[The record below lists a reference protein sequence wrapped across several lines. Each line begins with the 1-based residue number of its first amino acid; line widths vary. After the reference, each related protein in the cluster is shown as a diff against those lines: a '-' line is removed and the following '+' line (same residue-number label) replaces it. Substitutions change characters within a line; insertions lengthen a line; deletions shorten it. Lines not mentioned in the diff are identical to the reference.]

1 MMSAARPTVH
11 LTIRQTGFTLMEMI
25 ISLVVL
31 GLLSVVML
39 PLLSMPATAYL
50 DAQRRLDLQSQL
62 DLVRSKIGED
72 LRQALPGSLRSQCIG
87 TTCYLEYLEVRAVG
101 KYRAG
106 GAGGTAYCPA
116 ACKGNAL
123 DATSAC
129 TNENCMTTLG
139 PLSLSVPGVNPV
151 ANADYVAVLGHRV
164 DPYAMGAERV
174 MSRLTVWVSRPNDVG
189 LRFNNNNFPDPRPEA
204 SNRVYIVSQPV
215 TYECNLTSGLLTKY
229 WGYPVLALQPTAFG
243 AGISRARVAD
253 TISRCQMNVRSVG
266 VPAATPIGFRQT
278 ATIRLALSRASAGQ
292 PTESVESLLQFSVRE
307 P

>member
-106 GAGGTAYCPA
+106 GDGGTAYCPA
-116 ACKGNAL
+116 ACRGNAL

-129 TNENCMTTLG
+129 TNESCMTTLG

-151 ANADYVAVLGHRV
+151 ANRDYVAVLGIGAA
-164 DPYAMGAERV
+164 PYTLAPAGA
-174 MSRLTVWVSRPNDVG
+174 MSRLTAWVNRPSDVG
-189 LRFNNNNFPDPRPEA
+189 LRFMSNDFPDIDPAA

-215 TYECNLTSGLLTKY
+215 TYECNRATGILTKY
-229 WGYPVLALQPTAFG
+229 WGYNVLAVPPVAFG
-243 AGISRARVAD
+243 AGIARARVAD
-253 TISRCQMNVRSVG
+253 TVSNCQINVRSVG
-266 VPAATPIGFRQT
+266 LRQT
-278 ATIRLALSRASAGQ
+278 ASIRLALSRASAGQ

>member
-62 DLVRSKIGED
+62 DLIRSKIGED

-106 GAGGTAYCPA
+106 GDGGTAYCLPVLP
-116 ACKGNAL
+116 CKGNAL

-129 TNENCMTTLG
+129 TYESCMTTLG

-151 ANADYVAVLGHRV
+151 ANRDYVAVLGIGAA
-164 DPYAMGAERV
+164 PYTLAPAGA
-174 MSRLTVWVSRPNDVG
+174 MSRLTAWVNRPSDVG
-189 LRFNNNNFPDPRPEA
+189 LRFMSNDFPDIDPAA

-215 TYECNLTSGLLTKY
+215 TYECNRATGILTKY
-229 WGYPVLALQPTAFG
+229 WGYNVLAVPPVAFG
-243 AGISRARVAD
+243 AGIARARVAD
-253 TISRCQMNVRSVG
+253 TVSNCQINVRSVG
-266 VPAATPIGFRQT
+266 LRQT
-278 ATIRLALSRASAGQ
+278 ASIRLALSRASAGQ

>member
-87 TTCYLEYLEVRAVG
+87 STCYLEYLEVRAVG

-116 ACKGNAL
+116 TCRGNAL
-123 DATSAC
+123 DATCA
-129 TNENCMTTLG
+129 NENCMTTLG

-151 ANADYVAVLGHRV
+151 ANRDYVAVLGIGAA
-164 DPYAMGAERV
+164 PYTLAPAGA
-174 MSRLTVWVSRPNDVG
+174 MSRLTAWVNRPSDVG
-189 LRFNNNNFPDPRPEA
+189 LRFMSNDFPDIDPAA

-215 TYECNLTSGLLTKY
+215 TYECNRATGILTKY
-229 WGYPVLALQPTAFG
+229 WGYNVLAVPPVAFG
-243 AGISRARVAD
+243 AGIARARVAD
-253 TISRCQMNVRSVG
+253 TVSNCQINVRSVG
-266 VPAATPIGFRQT
+266 LRQT